1 MQHIAHLKSLVQCLS
16 LPHHQ
21 KTFAFRNYAFFVHC
35 FIPWAC
41 FCAWG
46 RVYSQNLYVE
56 ENLEKEDLTEVGLG
70 PGLIRWHVQYYC
82 SMDTLHLPENH
93 RNNNHLLR
101 LYCKS
106 QAFPSLVPFSPY
118 KRQYICSYV
127 VDGKLRRRV
136 FMLFNITA
144 VEHIAGS
151 CQ

>member
-1 MQHIAHLKSLVQCLS
+1 M
-16 LPHHQ
+16 
-21 KTFAFRNYAFFVHC
+21 
-35 FIPWAC
+35 
-41 FCAWG
+41 
-46 RVYSQNLYVE
+46 YSQNLYVE
-56 ENLEKEDLTEVGLG
+56 EPLEKEALTEVGLG

-93 RNNNHLLR
+93 CNNHHLLR

-151 CQ
+151 CQGFIQKRNEMEPPEFTQFIEFQGLYTFHSTIFHSFPERKCRRVIFT